1 MCLFLQHL
9 SRGSA
14 NVPVLRAEVTQAW
27 EATTTVVAARVVAVL
42 GAEAS
47 ALEAAVAW
55 DSTAVRVK
63 DVEDRAPLAER
74 EARERVSR
82 VEAENATML
91 ASARKDVE
99 SLVRKIALLK
109 GELVELRQARE
120 VAEENSHD
128 LSYAVADAE
137 RQWEVSKREHQEHF
151 VVLTLQ

>member
-1 MCLFLQHL
+1 LQ
-9 SRGSA
+9 
-14 NVPVLRAEVTQAW
+14 AEVTQAW

-47 ALEAAVAW
+47 ALEAVVAW

-63 DVEDRAPLAER
+63 DAEDRAPLAER

-82 VEAENATML
+82 VEAENAMML

-109 GELVELRQARE
+109 GELVEVRQARE

-151 VVLTLQ
+151 VVLTLL